1 MAINKIKK
9 AIEDSKRKKQ
19 FRLRAKDR
27 GERKDKKEK
36 GLYSKYVDKRTRIM
50 QKKKN
55 KSINSTQAVQ
65 S

>member
-1 MAINKIKK
+1 MALNKIKK

-36 GLYSKYVDKRTRIM
+36 GLYSKFVDK
-50 QKKKN
+50 
-55 KSINSTQAVQ
+55 KSRL
-65 S
+65 